1 VKGTASEV
9 QEGFVDANGLRLHW
23 LRWQADGEARPPLL
37 MLHATG
43 FLGRLWEPVARQ
55 LTSDHTVYALDM
67 RGHGDSDRPDGPGAY
82 DWHNFVQDIAAALD
96 RLGLHGMPI
105 VGHSSGGAT
114 AAFLAATRPGLVSA
128 LVLIEPI
135 IRPAGFDFG
144 PEQPNEL
151 AERARRRRNVWP
163 TREEML
169 ETYRRRQTFATWRED
184 ALRLYVEHGTFQR
197 EDAQFELKCPGE
209 IEAQVFDNSTSLDL
223 WERLPEIAC
232 PTLILRGETTDPYL
246 TMIAEAASKRLP
258 GARLEVIPGAGHLSP
273 MERPDAVAASVLEF
287 LGAAPNG
294 K

>member
-1 VKGTASEV
+1 
-9 QEGFVDANGLRLHW
+9 
-23 LRWQADGEARPPLL
+23 

-55 LTSDHTVYALDM
+55 LTSRYTVYALDM
-67 RGHGDSDRPDGPGAY
+67 RGHGDSDRPAGPNAY
-82 DWHNFVQDIAAALD
+82 DWHNFVHDTSSALD
-96 RLGLHGMPI
+96 NLGLRGIPI

-114 AAFLAATRPGLVSA
+114 AAFLAATSPGYVSA

-144 PEQPNEL
+144 AERPNDL
-151 AERARRRRNVWP
+151 AEGARRRRNVWP
-163 TREEML
+163 SREEML
-169 ETYRRRQTFATWRED
+169 EMYRRRQTFAGWRD
-184 ALRLYVEHGTFQR
+184 DVMRLYVEHGTFRR
-197 EDAQFELKCPGE
+197 EDGQYELKCPGE
-209 IEAQVFDNSTSLDL
+209 VEAQVFDNSTSLDL
-223 WERLPEIAC
+223 WERLPGIAC
-232 PTLILRGETTDPYL
+232 PALLLRGETTNPYL

-287 LGAAPNG
+287 LGAAPNE